1 MKFEFEKKGRLLV
14 VKITGELDHHSA
26 APLREETDREILGGN
41 YKGLIID
48 LSGLDMMDSSGIGI
62 IMGRYRIMEA
72 SGGHLC
78 VCSAKPPIKKII
90 LLSGLGKLIGICED
104 IKSAAEMLNR
114 KDSF

>member
-1 MKFEFEKKGRLLV
+1 MKFEFEKKGRLLI

-26 APLREETDREILGGN
+26 ASLREETDREILGGSYN
-41 YKGLIID
+41 GLILD

-62 IMGRYRIMEA
+62 IMGRYRLMEA

-78 VCSAKPPIKKII
+78 VCGAKPPIKKII

-104 IKSAAEMLNR
+104 IKSAAEML
-114 KDSF
+114 K